1 MQIKTTF
8 VVIGKI
14 NQLTLINTKNDPYQ
28 KHTQMQIKTNK
39 DKYSR
44 LYEVHENRRAFGEK

>member
-44 LYEVHENRRAFGEK
+44 LYEVHENRRAFGGK